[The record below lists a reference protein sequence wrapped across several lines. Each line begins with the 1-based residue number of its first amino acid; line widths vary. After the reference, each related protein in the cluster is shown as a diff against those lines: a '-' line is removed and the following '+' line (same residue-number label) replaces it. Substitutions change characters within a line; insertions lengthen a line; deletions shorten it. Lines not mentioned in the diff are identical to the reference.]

1 MEDLNNKCLFRN
13 YPVFSS
19 IKWRCLLLCILSTA
33 FGFIWAASFVLNFIY
48 GNIFKTNW
56 MMNMVIGLP
65 LLFCICPC
73 GLLIIYGCRRRVTN
87 LSSLSL
93 FSPHLSYSS
102 VVFFCSLCF
111 YIIFQYCKK
120 CNIILKLSKDIHF
133 VVLSNNLRFYRS
145 SKCLV
150 YFDQST
156 LTKPTVSFLTR
167 QTLNIIK
174 YYVHFF
180 LKKLKPLD

>member
-1 MEDLNNKCLFRN
+1 MPFPKL
-13 YPVFSS
+13 SS
-19 IKWRCLLLCILSTA
+19 FLAIKWRCLLLCILSTA
-33 FGFIWAASFVLNFIY
+33 FGFIWAASFVLNVIY

-73 GLLIIYGCRRRVTN
+73 GLLIIYGCRRLVTN

-93 FSPHLSYSS
+93 FSPLLSYSS
-102 VVFFCSLCF
+102 VVFFALSVFITYFC
-111 YIIFQYCKK
+111 IVKK
-120 CNIILKLSKDIHF
+120 CNIILKLSEDIHF
-133 VVLSNNLRFYRS
+133 VVLSNNLRFYRN

>member
-1 MEDLNNKCLFRN
+1 MEDLNNKCLFQN

-33 FGFIWAASFVLNFIY
+33 FGFIWAASFVLNVIY

-73 GLLIIYGCRRRVTN
+73 GLLIIYGCRRLVTN

-93 FSPHLSYSS
+93 FSPLLSYSS
-102 VVFFCSLCF
+102 VFFFALSVFIS
-111 YIIFQYCKK
+111 
-120 CNIILKLSKDIHF
+120 
-133 VVLSNNLRFYRS
+133 
-145 SKCLV
+145 
-150 YFDQST
+150 YFSIVKNVT
-156 LTKPTVSFLTR
+156 LYWSFLKISTSWFLV
-167 QTLNIIK
+167 TTSDSTEAANVSCILTNLLWLNLQ
-174 YYVHFF
+174 YPF
-180 LKKLKPLD
+180 